1 MITDQENSALKK
13 CNPMNFKL
21 FIAGV
26 ALALVYSCSPQT
38 KEANNN
44 PEIQTVPK
52 KISLEGQ
59 ANFRDLGGYK
69 TAQGQSIKYGML
81 FRSGTL
87 SQLTD
92 SDIAKLE
99 ELKIKTVVNF
109 LTEEERAA
117 RGEDKLPEG
126 VKSIFLPIS
135 GENNEASLVLKARQ
149 TGDFSE
155 VPSDFNYKIHD
166 LLTEVG
172 EAAYAGLFDVL
183 SNEENY
189 PVVFHCS
196 HGVHRTG
203 TASALVLSALGINWD
218 TIEKD
223 YLLSNDFRKS
233 EIDMRIQA
241 LKKLA
246 SENPTIEDEKTNLK
260 NIEAFYRLKPEY
272 IEGTKKAVERDYGGF
287 DGYFDAL
294 GISESKFSKMQNIL
308 LEKQASN

>member
-1 MITDQENSALKK
+1 M
-13 CNPMNFKL
+13 
-21 FIAGV
+21 
-26 ALALVYSCSPQT
+26 
-38 KEANNN
+38 
-44 PEIQTVPK
+44 
-52 KISLEGQ
+52 
-59 ANFRDLGGYK
+59 
-69 TAQGQSIKYGML
+69 
-81 FRSGTL
+81 
-87 SQLTD
+87 
-92 SDIAKLE
+92 
-99 ELKIKTVVNF
+99 
-109 LTEEERAA
+109 
-117 RGEDKLPEG
+117 
-126 VKSIFLPIS
+126 
-135 GENNEASLVLKARQ
+135 
-149 TGDFSE
+149 
-155 VPSDFNYKIHD
+155 
-166 LLTEVG
+166 TEVG
-172 EAAYAGLFDVL
+172 ESAYAGLFDVL

-203 TASALVLSALGINWD
+203 TASALVLSVLGISWD

-272 IEGTKKAVERDYGGF
+272 IEGTKKAVERDYDGF
-287 DGYFDAL
+287 DGYFNAL